1 MVFPIAARKSLA
13 QTTVECLL
21 NLDPHPDQIT
31 TASHMRSLMEIVGQ
45 AFDLPFE
52 EDGSNVVA
60 SALDVYRLWLC
71 SQTYQ
76 PSPVRDDPEF
86 FTSRMLRHISMV
98 FRPRA
103 GAIDRHIQIGKKALD
118 VYVQVAKEAGPL
130 FSPETWNEFMKLYL
144 AVADSLL
151 SQAVDAVPLADRLQ
165 GHVLRVLFEI
175 WLLSGNRQED
185 LWGILKSLFI
195 NWRHRLATVTAWTSL
210 LYGLVQRVIGITYGD
225 AVGAAAVSFTIG
237 EAPVTIMLENEHALF
252 AMYKVLHLI
261 GDLENFKDPGI
272 YNEAIRGLG
281 FLSTSL
287 INVASKIKNSE
298 AIPPDGNSILHLL
311 GPLLLEAI
319 TSFPRKLD
327 HGKATAVEA
336 VCKLFVRKVGRR
348 EKKKKLNFWLTS

>member
-1 MVFPIAARKSLA
+1 MVFPIAARKTLA

-52 EDGSNVVA
+52 EDGSIVVA

-71 SQTYQ
+71 SATYQ

-130 FSPETWNEFMKLYL
+130 FSPETWNEFLKLYL

-151 SQAVDAVPLADRLQ
+151 SQAVDAVQLADRLQ
-165 GHVLRVLFEI
+165 SHVLRVLFEI
-175 WLLSGNRQED
+175 WFLSGNRQED

-195 NWRHRLATVTAWTSL
+195 NWRHRLATVTAWTSVL
-210 LYGLVQRVIGITYGD
+210 FGLVQRVIGITYGEG
-225 AVGAAAVSFTIG
+225 VGTAAVSFSIG
-237 EAPVTIMLENEHALF
+237 DSPVTMILENEHAVF
-252 AMYKVLHLI
+252 TMYKVLHLI
-261 GDLENFKDPGI
+261 GDLESVKDPGI

-281 FLSTSL
+281 FLTTAL
-287 INVASKIKNSE
+287 INVSSKLKTRDV
-298 AIPPDGNSILHLL
+298 IPPDGNSILHLL

-336 VCKLFVRKVGRR
+336 V
-348 EKKKKLNFWLTS
+348 